1 MTGSPA
7 ADADSACL
15 LSARGV
21 TWLGL
26 GANVL
31 LAATKT
37 VGGVM
42 LRSQTLLADGLHSAS
57 DLTTDLMV
65 LLSVGVSQRP
75 PDLEHPYGH
84 RRIGTVV
91 AFFVAVVLGAAAV
104 WIFYLALTAL
114 GKPGGL
120 AGNIFA
126 QELSPRAAVLAMVL
140 AGITIPVKEVL
151 YRMTNCVGR
160 RLNDLSLQ
168 ANAWHHRSDAFT
180 SLAATAGLAG
190 VAFGGQDW
198 AFLDEATALVLAAFL
213 LWVAIR
219 IGFRAISELVDRAPD
234 KALQAA
240 VRAAVGSVQ
249 GVRSYH
255 AFRARQV
262 GGRVAIDVHVQVDPA
277 LTVAQGHDIA
287 AAVKHTVLNADVRI
301 AEVMVHVEPSSY
313 AGPAG

>member
-1 MTGSPA
+1 MTGSPHA

-31 LAATKT
+31 LAAVKT
-37 VGGVM
+37 VGGLL
-42 LRSQTLLADGLHSAS
+42 LRSQALLADGLHSAS

-65 LLSVGVSQRP
+65 LLSVGVSRRP

-84 RRIGTVV
+84 RRIGTMV
-91 AFFVAVVLGAAAV
+91 ALAVALVLGAAAV

-114 GKPGGL
+114 GRGGL
-120 AGNIFA
+120 AGNVFA
-126 QELSPRAAVLAMVL
+126 GKLSPRAAVLAMIL
-140 AGITIPVKEVL
+140 AAITIPVKEVL
-151 YRMTNCVGR
+151 YRMTNRVGR

-180 SLAATAGLAG
+180 SFGATAGLAG
-190 VAFGGQDW
+190 VAFGGDDW
-198 AFLDEATALVLAAFL
+198 AFLDEATALVLAGFL
-213 LWVAIR
+213 LWVAVR
-219 IGFRAISELVDRAPD
+219 IAFRAVSELVDRAPD

-240 VRAAVGSVQ
+240 IRAAVGSVQ
-249 GVRSYH
+249 GVRSFH

-262 GGRVAIDVHVQVDPA
+262 GGRVAIDVHVQVAPA
-277 LTVAQGHDIA
+277 LTVAEGHDIA
-287 AAVKHTVLNADVRI
+287 KAVKHTALNADARI
-301 AEVMVHVEPSSY
+301 AEVMVHIEPSEER
-313 AGPAG
+313 A